1 MKESALGVSITMIHI
16 VPKVTNAY
24 MWPSLSNWIAVSFLV
39 YVLVSHKSQ
48 FAHVIFIIHS
58 LTVLIQV
65 VSGDQD
71 LKALQFYA
79 KEDIMWTVHV
89 QLQSPKACEQS
100 KSASVRARVIKNAF
114 GGIWCAKLR

>member
-24 MWPSLSNWIAVSFLV
+24 MWPSLSNRVGISFLL
-39 YVLVSHKSQ
+39 YVLVSHKWQ

-58 LTVLIQV
+58 LVVLIQV

-71 LKALQFYA
+71 LKGLQFYA
-79 KEDIMWTVHV
+79 KEDIMWTAPCMC
-89 QLQSPKACEQS
+89 SCKALKLVS
-100 KSASVRARVIKNAF
+100 KVNLRVYGPAS
-114 GGIWCAKLR
+114 